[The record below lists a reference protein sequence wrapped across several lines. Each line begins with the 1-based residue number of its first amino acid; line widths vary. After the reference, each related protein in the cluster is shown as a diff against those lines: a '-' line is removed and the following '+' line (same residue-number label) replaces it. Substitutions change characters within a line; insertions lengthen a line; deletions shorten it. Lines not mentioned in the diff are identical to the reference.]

1 MKRVIVFVAAL
12 AMIISAGWSQESQ
25 QTQEQAQQP
34 QKVQPPQQPQETKY
48 TNDSVARM
56 SYVEGK
62 TFIQRASDLGYEE
75 GVLNTPVT
83 EGDRLGTADGRMEV
97 HFGRGNYVR
106 LDNET
111 KLDILNLPK
120 KGDDI
125 ARMRVWS
132 GSIYVVVGNLAKEK
146 GIELHTADASFYILD
161 KGIYRVNVRENRDT
175 EVLVFRGL
183 IEAAGEGGSTL
194 VKAEQRLEVSEGRL
208 SGKPSSFMAVADD
221 AFDRFNQSRNTRLEQ
236 QFAKA
241 KKNLP
246 TELEDYESELDEN
259 GRWTYLAPYG
269 NVWVPNGVD
278 EDWRPYYDGR
288 WVWLGL
294 SGWTWLPYEPWGW
307 STFHYGRWHWGLGL
321 GWYWIPT
328 SIWGP
333 AWVDWWWDDFYY
345 GWGPMSYWGWGYP
358 GFYFG
363 FNFLGGF
370 YGGYYGGWYGRY
382 YPPYG
387 RYPYYPAGGRA
398 LTVVRRNQLKDPHV
412 SSVAVKDSST
422 LKSLSKMSFS
432 AHAPNVRP
440 SGTKISVQ
448 PLSGNRI
455 MLRKDGS
462 SGSLVPDRSVGRDSL
477 GRPSGQGTGATSVK
491 REGGSQGKDSSSPS
505 VGKSSGSTK
514 SSSARSSGSSKSSG
528 SGARRIRKKDSEPA
542 SSQYNL
548 TGGARSSYPAASG
561 TVARSAEPRSIRT
574 YPSSATIHRPANY
587 GDGGA
592 ARSRSFLGRT
602 TGRSTSGGNYGS
614 SRTVRSGSSSS
625 GRASSAGRISSSRGS
640 SSGSRGSSG
649 SRSSGGGVR
658 RR

>member
-1 MKRVIVFVAAL
+1 MLLAHKEVSKRRKIMKRAIVFVAAL
-12 AMIISAGWSQESQ
+12 AIIISAGWSQESQ
-25 QTQEQAQQP
+25 PAQEQAQQP
-34 QKVQPPQQPQETKY
+34 QKVQPPEQPQETKY
-48 TNDSVARM
+48 TNDSIARM

-75 GVLNTPVT
+75 GILNTPVS

-106 LDNET
+106 LDNDT

-132 GSIYVVVGNLAKEK
+132 GSIYVAVGNLVKEK

-221 AFDRFNQSRNTRLEQ
+221 AFDRFNQSRNSRLEQ

-241 KKNLP
+241 KRNLP
-246 TELEDYESELDEN
+246 SDLEDYESELDEN
-259 GRWTYLAPYG
+259 GEWTYLAPYG
-269 NVWVPNGVD
+269 NVWVPYGVD
-278 EDWRPYYDGR
+278 ADWRPYWNGR

-307 STFHYGRWHWGLGL
+307 ATFHYGRWHWGFGL
-321 GWYWIPT
+321 GWYWIPMT
-328 SIWGP
+328 MWGP
-333 AWVDWWWDDFYY
+333 GWVDWWWDDFYF
-345 GWGPMSYWGWGYP
+345 GWAPLSYWGYP
-358 GFYFG
+358 GIL
-363 FNFLGGF
+363 LGNNF
-370 YGGYYGGWYGRY
+370 YGGYYGRY
-382 YPPYG
+382 YPYG
-387 RYPYYPAGGRA
+387 SRA
-398 LTVVRRNQLKDPHV
+398 LTVIRRDQLKAGNV
-412 SSVAVKDSST
+412 SRVAVRDAST
-422 LKSLSKMSFS
+422 LQGLTKMSLAS
-432 AHAPNVRP
+432 KTLNLRP
-440 SGTKISVQ
+440 AGTKISVQ
-448 PLSGNRI
+448 PLNGNRVI
-455 MLRKDGS
+455 LRKDAS
-462 SGSLVPDRSVGRDSL
+462 SGSLVPDRGTGRESVGR
-477 GRPSGQGTGATSVK
+477 GARQGTGSTSVK
-491 REGGSQGKDSSSPS
+491 RDGRTQGQTSSSPG
-505 VGKSSGSTK
+505 VKKSGGSEK
-514 SSSARSSGSSKSSG
+514 SAPARSSGSSKSSA
-528 SGARRIRKKDSEPA
+528 SGARKIRKKDGAPA
-542 SSQYNL
+542 SSSYNL
-548 TGGARSSYPAASG
+548 SGGAGSSSPAASG
-561 TVARSAEPRSIRT
+561 SVARSAEPRSIRT

-592 ARSRSFLGRT
+592 ARSRSFLGRA
-602 TGRSTSGGNYGS
+602 TGRSASGKSYGS

-625 GRASSAGRISSSRGS
+625 GRASSSGRITSSRGS

-658 RR
+658 RK